1 MPLSARGTLRRP
13 VSAQS
18 APLKP
23 IAPIEPIAA
32 VVDAF
37 RSHDVIGLQAGE
49 SHGDERGPAFVISVM
64 RDPRFAAVGVDVVME
79 NGSARYQGVIDRYT
93 RGEEVP
99 YSELRHV
106 WDGKHEG
113 EVGMSSQRVSG
124 TAVQRTIAVLGS
136 AVFFVVAPCTLA
148 GLVPWSI
155 TGWQLRP
162 PFLGLELTR
171 GIGAIM
177 ILAGVPGLVDAFA
190 RFALQ
195 GLGTPAPIAPPR
207 NLVVTGLYRYV
218 RNPIYVAV
226 VAIILGQAVLMGD
239 WRLIVYGALWWLV
252 FHVAV
257 VAYEEPTLEQT
268 FGKEYEAFRAA
279 VPRWI
284 PRMTPWRSK

>member
-1 MPLSARGTLRRP
+1 MTTG
-13 VSAQS
+13 
-18 APLKP
+18 
-23 IAPIEPIAA
+23 
-32 VVDAF
+32 
-37 RSHDVIGLQAGE
+37 
-49 SHGDERGPAFVISVM
+49 
-64 RDPRFAAVGVDVVME
+64 
-79 NGSARYQGVIDRYT
+79 N
-93 RGEEVP
+93 
-99 YSELRHV
+99 
-106 WDGKHEG
+106 HEG
-113 EVGMSSQRVSG
+113 EVGRVSG

-195 GLGTPAPIAPPR
+195 GLGTPAPIAPTR

-239 WRLIVYGALWWLV
+239 WRLIVYGALLWLA
-252 FHVAV
+252 FHV
-257 VAYEEPTLEQT
+257 
-268 FGKEYEAFRAA
+268 FAA
-279 VPRWI
+279 VF
-284 PRMTPWRSK
+284 RSEEQDTDLNISPTGNYAGDCDLPSASCVNGRGM